1 MISVIEPANCAIVI
15 DDYRRSK
22 LDPHRFMALVFQV
35 REAMRALSETIEHRF
50 ATFAAVPYHDPV
62 SRRQWE
68 QVWETEA
75 ELSDEQFD
83 P

>member
-1 MISVIEPANCAIVI
+1 
-15 DDYRRSK
+15 
-22 LDPHRFMALVFQV
+22 
-35 REAMRALSETIEHRF
+35 
-50 ATFAAVPYHDPV
+50 VPYHDPV